1 MSENDNNFD
10 ALRRLL
16 ALKRHEIP
24 PPGYFE
30 DFSGSVIGRI
40 RASEAAQPLPW
51 LFRFFQAFESKP
63 AYPVA
68 LASSLCVLL
77 LFGIVNVEQNP
88 EITPVWGSST
98 FGSVADVNSG
108 GAAADSLLAMVDTNS
123 PSDPASTS
131 SLFNTQPNPLLKQI
145 SYSGGN

>member
-30 DFSGSVIGRI
+30 NFSSNVIGRI
-40 RASEAAQPLPW
+40 RAGEAAQPAPW
-51 LFRFFQAFESKP
+51 FFRIFQAFEAKP

-68 LASSLCVLL
+68 MASTLCVLL
-77 LFGIVNVEQNP
+77 LFGIISVEQNP
-88 EITPVWGSST
+88 EITPAWPAAYGSS
-98 FGSVADVNSG
+98 GSVADLTSSG
-108 GAAADSLLAMVDTNS
+108 SSPYYAMVDTNS
-123 PSDPASTS
+123 PSDPASTP
-131 SLFNTQPNPLLKQI
+131 SLFNTQPNPLFKQI
-145 SYSGGN
+145 SYSGN